1 MDNARPM
8 DGRVPEGETSD
19 LLTELL
25 RTGARQLIAQAV
37 EAELTEFLGQFQGVK
52 SLDGR
57 AAVVRNG
64 YLPEREI
71 QTGVG
76 PVAVKVPRVRDR
88 SGSGIRFH
96 SRLLPPYLRRTRSL
110 EELLPWLYL
119 KGVSTGD
126 FQEALASLLGE
137 QAEGLSPSTLSRL
150 KRQWEEE
157 HQRWARRDL
166 SGKRYV
172 YWWADGVYFNVR
184 GEQARECLLV
194 IVGVTEQGTKEFV
207 ARTASGSRS
216 RAGWRS

>member
-1 MDNARPM
+1 M
-8 DGRVPEGETSD
+8 
-19 LLTELL
+19 
-25 RTGARQLIAQAV
+25 
-37 EAELTEFLGQFQGVK
+37 
-52 SLDGR
+52 
-57 AAVVRNG
+57 
-64 YLPEREI
+64 
-71 QTGVG
+71 
-76 PVAVKVPRVRDR
+76 
-88 SGSGIRFH
+88 
-96 SRLLPPYLRRTRSL
+96 
-110 EELLPWLYL
+110 LPWLYL

-157 HQRWARRDL
+157 HQRWARRDP

-207 ARTASGSRS
+207 AIEDGFRESEQSWLEVLTRLKHQGLKVGPELAVGDGALGLWKALTKVYGQTRHQ
-216 RAGWRS
+216 RCWVHKRLTC